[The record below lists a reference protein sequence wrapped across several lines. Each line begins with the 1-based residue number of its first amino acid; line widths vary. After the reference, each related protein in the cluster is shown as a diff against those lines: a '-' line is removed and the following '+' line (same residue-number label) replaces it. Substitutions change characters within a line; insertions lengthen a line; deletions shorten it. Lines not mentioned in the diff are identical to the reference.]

1 MLEIIIL
8 GFIFW
13 LGYHFG
19 VIYTSW
25 QLRDLIIKDAKRE
38 GIIDDNLNFIDK
50 KVPNVHKLIVEKS
63 NNILYLYDHEANSFV
78 CQASTMEELAKLAK
92 QYKNIN
98 HAAVLD
104 GEEVYAFVNGVV
116 KTDKEVLNK

>member
-1 MLEIIIL
+1 MLELIIL
-8 GFIFW
+8 GFAFYV
-13 LGYHFG
+13 GYNIG
-19 VIYTSW
+19 QIVASW
-25 QLRDLIIKDAKRE
+25 QLRDLIIKDAKRK
-38 GIIDDNLNFIDK
+38 GIIDDNLDFIDN

-78 CQASTMEELAKLAK
+78 CQASTIEELAKLAK

-98 HAAVLD
+98 RAAVLD
-104 GEEVYAFVNGVV
+104 GEEVYAFIDGVV